1 MKNTAMSSTKRPT
14 KTVASAYRDLN
25 VALNESDLK
34 LEDYQKLMVSQFVN
48 HVQPIEFNE
57 ADYRDC
63 DSYII
68 SRVKEY
74 LGTIR
79 VQAESWKSFL
89 RGYKVTLVRDER
101 GFYFEQIMFPRDI
114 DRPIHDFILETMS
127 DSLSRSFDVD
137 MTEEKLRTVFR
148 LTPTTESQLELMKPS
163 GIPVMAMSL
172 GLELEPSNM
181 NFEIFFCWNE
191 NERIDSDGF
200 YREPKREQPEK
211 NQTN

>member
-1 MKNTAMSSTKRPT
+1 MKNTAMSSTKRPI
-14 KTVASAYRDLN
+14 KNVASAYRDLN

-48 HVQPIEFNE
+48 HVHPIEFNE

-114 DRPIHDFILETMS
+114 ELPIHDFILETMS

-191 NERIDSDGF
+191 SERIDSDGF